1 MQSYQIKVTLKL
13 LSNIIFNSN
22 DETNFPRKLLLT
34 DKQIGSLRKAF
45 VNNLSANTKLC
56 KT

>member
-13 LSNIIFNSN
+13 LSNIVFNSN

>member
-34 DKQIGSLRKAF
+34 DKQIGSLCKAF
-45 VNNLSANTKLC
+45 LNNLSANTKLC